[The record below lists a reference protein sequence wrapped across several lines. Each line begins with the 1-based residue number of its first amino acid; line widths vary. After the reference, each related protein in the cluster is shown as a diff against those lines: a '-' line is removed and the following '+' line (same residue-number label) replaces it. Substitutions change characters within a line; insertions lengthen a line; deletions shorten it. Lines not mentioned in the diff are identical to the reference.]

1 MTTEAA
7 IAARRQRGDQLL
19 KQVETAIRQLSRE
32 RGKITVREVARRAGT
47 SSTFLYENPKAR
59 QLIAT
64 ATAGLTARQEQRA
77 DDAHEAIESSWR
89 ERALN
94 AEHALTTAQKEVLA
108 QRQRIAELMGQIRDL
123 DQPWSGESIQRLVEE
138 NASLKLQVKR
148 LTQEHRSLQERLEGA
163 RSNVRFAERRIADL
177 EAQLLNPNAGPPRGR
192 P

>member
-19 KQVETAIRQLSRE
+19 KQVEMAIRQLGRE

-47 SSTFLYENPKAR
+47 SSTFLYENSKAR
-59 QLIAT
+59 QLIAA
-64 ATAGLTARQEQRA
+64 ATADLTARQEQRA
-77 DDAHEAIESSWR
+77 DDKHEAIESSWR

-94 AEHALTTAQKEVLA
+94 AEHALTTVQKEVLA
-108 QRQRIAELMGQIRDL
+108 QRQRIAELMGQVRDL
-123 DQPWSGESIQRLVEE
+123 DRSWSGESTQRLVEE
-138 NASLKLQVKR
+138 NTSLQLQVKR

-177 EAQLLNPNAGPPRGR
+177 QAQLLDPPAGSPKG
-192 P
+192 